1 MIDPNGK
8 SYRYERKGKIK
19 GSKLEASGSS
29 FMSLNS
35 TTVGRS
41 SNIMPQIS

>member
-19 GSKLEASGSS
+19 GSKFEASGSS
-29 FMSLNS
+29 FMTLNS
-35 TTVGRS
+35 STVAGS